1 MNNEDAISRAW
12 LLNNPM
18 LHTWKKK
25 DLVEAIKSAPSVP
38 PQVVQ
43 GRWVK
48 VSTHMWERDED
59 GKIDVWAAE
68 GGFHNGPIC
77 RVCGESPCVHCRPD
91 WETLICRMGHYVCS
105 VCGSESENGK
115 ENYCPNC
122 GVKMDGGE
130 DDEAG

>member
-43 GRWVK
+43 GRWVWNPDHCK
-48 VSTHMWERDED
+48 
-59 GKIDVWAAE
+59 WA
-68 GGFHNGPIC
+68 
-77 RVCGESPCVHCRPD
+77 
-91 WETLICRMGHYVCS
+91 CS
-105 VCGSESENGK
+105 VCGGMEGECESPICK
-115 ENYCPNC
+115 WC
-122 GVKMDGGE
+122 GAKMDGGK
-130 DDEAG
+130 DDAAR